1 MATHYSL
8 SGKKR
13 QTDKKS
19 LELQKPA
26 LPADSVQLQVIY
38 FYFKTINLIFHFKMN
53 HFNFQTPLLISGL
66 YTQHKDVLSDQ

>member
-26 LPADSVQLQVIY
+26 LPADSVQAI
-38 FYFKTINLIFHFKMN
+38 TSNLFLF
-53 HFNFQTPLLISGL
+53 
-66 YTQHKDVLSDQ
+66 